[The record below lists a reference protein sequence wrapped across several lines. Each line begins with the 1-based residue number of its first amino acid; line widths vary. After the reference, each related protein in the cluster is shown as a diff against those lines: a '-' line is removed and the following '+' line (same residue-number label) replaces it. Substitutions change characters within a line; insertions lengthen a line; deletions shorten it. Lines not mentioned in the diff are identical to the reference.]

1 MGFEKIGHCQRHFQK
16 AVIRTQKEILK
27 GTLKP
32 IILKLL
38 QEQNRMYGYEIT
50 QRVKELTEGK
60 INITEGALYPLL
72 HKLEAEGVVTT
83 DLENIGK
90 RVRKYYK
97 LTSDGSTI
105 AQDLVE
111 EFLDFMV
118 TIKHVLDPN
127 LKSGYGL
134 SK

>member
-1 MGFEKIGHCQRHFQK
+1 MYIYLMYS
-16 AVIRTQKEILK
+16 KEILK

-83 DLENIGK
+83 HLENIGK

>member
-1 MGFEKIGHCQRHFQK
+1 MYIYLMYS
-16 AVIRTQKEILK
+16 KEILK